1 MQPAFN
7 CSGAHLRGQTTTG
20 PVDEPSSGVQP
31 YQFVLEAD
39 HFADCVRNNKQPR
52 TPGEEGLKDML
63 LMEEQV
69 IRSHSLDQPLQIFA
83 VKVGSPQWKSMRRQ
97 ACFWQRQASL
107 ATPSEPIFTI
117 SYFLPKICRNANSPH
132 PSMSLIYQEHPLS
145 Q

>member
-20 PVDEPSSGVQP
+20 PVDEPSNGVQP

-52 TPGEEGLKDML
+52 TPGEEGLKNML

-69 IRSHSLDQPLQIFA
+69 IRSHSLDQHSRFLLSNSDPAVEICALQRLFFAKISRRRKTKRTHLHNLIF
-83 VKVGSPQWKSMRRQ
+83 SPQNTYK
-97 ACFWQRQASL
+97 
-107 ATPSEPIFTI
+107 
-117 SYFLPKICRNANSPH
+117 
-132 PSMSLIYQEHPLS
+132 
-145 Q
+145 

>member
-69 IRSHSLDQPLQIFA
+69 IRSHSLDQTRIM
-83 VKVGSPQWKSMRRQ
+83 QWKAVRCN
-97 ACFWQRQASL
+97 ACFCQDNQ
-107 ATPSEPIFTI
+107 TSEDQTDTSSQSHIF
-117 SYFLPKICRNANSPH
+117 SPK
-132 PSMSLIYQEHPLS
+132 YV
-145 Q
+145 

>member
-20 PVDEPSSGVQP
+20 PVDEPSNGVQP

-52 TPGEEGLKDML
+52 TPGEEGLKNML

-69 IRSHSLDQPLQIFA
+69 IRSHSLDQHSRFLLSNSDPAVEICALQ
-83 VKVGSPQWKSMRRQ
+83 R
-97 ACFWQRQASL
+97 L
-107 ATPSEPIFTI
+107 
-117 SYFLPKICRNANSPH
+117 FLPR
-132 PSMSLIYQEHPLS
+132 
-145 Q
+145 